1 MPRYAYSSWVLP
13 CVGASITMP
22 FMETVALVRSP
33 SFSLQE
39 VRCRATSPAPS
50 DEEEEP
56 AFSVAVPT
64 AGVYVQHLPR
74 QDLVGTV
81 GVALLQNRGDVHR
94 TTHPAACGDRI
105 IELSLSDPAAEPFT
119 RPRTNG
125 FPRRVVRVPPV
136 LDLEI
141 RLFARRAKDQ
151 PPTSLELDDWAEA
164 LLERLLVP
172 QRTDHLSA
180 RQRTIVDSALEYLGW
195 HFAEDADLPTVAA
208 AVGSSPHHLSRLFHR
223 GVGSTLSRHRT
234 ELRLRAAIER
244 IENGAA
250 DLSAVASDVG
260 FFDHAHLTR
269 TFRKALGTT
278 PTQIRSALGNGSEP
292 ESRWR
297 VDAPRSGCT

>member
-1 MPRYAYSSWVLP
+1 
-13 CVGASITMP
+13 MP

-94 TTHPAACGDRI
+94 TTHPAACGDRT

-141 RLFARRAKDQ
+141 RLFARRAKDPAPHVTRARRLGRGAPRAPARAAAHRSPIGSTADHRRLSPRVPRVALRRGRRPSHGCGSGRQLASSPQ
-151 PPTSLELDDWAEA
+151 PSLPSGRGLDA
-164 LLERLLVP
+164 VP
-172 QRTDHLSA
+172 PPHGAPASSCHRTDRERRRGSIGR
-180 RQRTIVDSALEYLGW
+180 RQRCGILRSRPPDTNVPKGSRDDSHADPLGSW
-195 HFAEDADLPTVAA
+195 K
-208 AVGSSPHHLSRLFHR
+208 
-223 GVGSTLSRHRT
+223 
-234 ELRLRAAIER
+234 RLRA
-244 IENGAA
+244 G
-250 DLSAVASDVG
+250 VPV
-260 FFDHAHLTR
+260 
-269 TFRKALGTT
+269 
-278 PTQIRSALGNGSEP
+278 
-292 ESRWR
+292 ES
-297 VDAPRSGCT
+297 